1 MLTNRHKFFIFFALV
16 FFAWATLVLTAAGDK
31 FNDKSMHLGALWEV
45 RSLSVSVL
53 AFAGTLL
60 IMSFTRFN
68 EWLLELMPFDVS
80 GWFKSGVVLTVAA
93 AMWFVVLQ
101 FSLMFV
107 ANNLYRMFSD
117 ATVVRMYDARL
128 ARDAGRYITK
138 IEPFLPAEYKAK
150 GRGNQDVDDYAAFQM
165 VSIPLFFESDNLVNY
180 TATNRDAIFAHL
192 NEVDHT
198 LARNSGHLSSP
209 QRDAIKLIFDLYNA
223 ALYNEVE
230 YNQSIHLTEIAPR
243 IIRSFIEG
251 HYSFFNRTVHAR
263 STRDPA
269 YRAVLPIHR
278 RVESGQRISAAE
290 ASRALGIIAT
300 EVGHS
305 WVYDAFKARLID
317 YWGGVYKRAD
327 LGKNRSGI
335 RFPGASRRF
344 DTNDGR
350 DITRALLM
358 IRNVDMYERR
368 FQKVFPEL
376 HPAYHDIIFSTAVR
390 FGSAGFLEFIDS
402 PEFAQY
408 MQEANVIR
416 VAPSVISDALRY
428 RTRTDAP
435 DKLYGSLVNVLVD
448 TYPPFRQALAAT
460 EFDPTNSA
468 IVGEERQV
476 LLELLIVPWLV
487 FIVALTIIT
496 VLTIVLTLIAV
507 NTSERF
513 ERWGAGKVGS
523 ALFVLLF
530 VLAGTNIN
538 APLVDNFQN
547 SAFSFYADPDAIPA
561 ALLNWLLSFIAK
573 FPLM

>member
-1 MLTNRHKFFIFFALV
+1 
-16 FFAWATLVLTAAGDK
+16 
-31 FNDKSMHLGALWEV
+31 MHLDDLWEV

-53 AFAGTLL
+53 ALAGTLL

-101 FSLMFV
+101 FSLVFV
-107 ANNLYRMFSD
+107 ASNVHRLFSD

-223 ALYNEVE
+223 ALALEAQYTET
-230 YNQSIHLTEIAPR
+230 IHLTKIIPA
-243 IIRSFIEG
+243 IIRHFIETE
-251 HYSFFNRTVHAR
+251 YALINKLMTSRSNRD
-263 STRDPA
+263 SA
-269 YRAVLPIHR
+269 YRTVLPIYR
-278 RVESGQRISAAE
+278 RLENGQRISRAE
-290 ASRALGIIAT
+290 ATRAMRAITSEIGERTTYGL
-300 EVGHS
+300 
-305 WVYDAFKARLID
+305 FKRRLIY
-317 YWGGVYKRAD
+317 YWQSIYKRTDLRANHGPAD
-327 LGKNRSGI
+327 VPSRSGSYETI
-335 RFPGASRRF
+335 NGRYLTRVLFMASSWK
-344 DTNDGR
+344 
-350 DITRALLM
+350 
-358 IRNVDMYERR
+358 MYERR
-368 FQKVFPEL
+368 LQESFSAL
-376 HPAYHDIIFSTAVR
+376 HPGYQKHILRTAIHR
-390 FGSAGFLEFIDS
+390 GSAGFLEFIDS

-460 EFDPTNSA
+460 EFDSTNSA
-468 IVGEERQV
+468 IVGEERQI

-487 FIVALTIIT
+487 FMVALTMIT

-507 NTSERF
+507 HTSERF

-523 ALFVLLF
+523 VLFVLLF

-561 ALLNWLLSFIAK
+561 ALLNWLLSFLAK